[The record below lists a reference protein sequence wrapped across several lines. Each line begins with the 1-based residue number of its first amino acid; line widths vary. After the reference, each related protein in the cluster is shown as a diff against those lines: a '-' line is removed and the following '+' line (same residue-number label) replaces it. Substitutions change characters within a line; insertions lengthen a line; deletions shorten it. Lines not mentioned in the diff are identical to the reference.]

1 MPNLD
6 ELPRVEVASA
16 SELRAWLSDHVDRD
30 DGVWLVT
37 SKKHVPDRYVS
48 TSEVLDE
55 LLCFGWVDGV
65 RRALDDDRTMQLIS
79 PRRTRHWARSY
90 KERADRLIASGR
102 MRPEGMA
109 SIEASKR
116 SGSWDRMDD
125 VDALIVPADLR
136 TALDDSPT
144 AAEWFDSAAPSYR
157 RNLLRWVALAKTEP
171 TRTRRI
177 DRIVDTAGRRER
189 IRNM

>member
-1 MPNLD
+1 
-6 ELPRVEVASA
+6 
-16 SELRAWLSDHVDRD
+16 
-30 DGVWLVT
+30 
-37 SKKHVPDRYVS
+37 
-48 TSEVLDE
+48 
-55 LLCFGWVDGV
+55 
-65 RRALDDDRTMQLIS
+65 
-79 PRRTRHWARSY
+79 
-90 KERADRLIASGR
+90 
-102 MRPEGMA
+102 
-109 SIEASKR
+109 
-116 SGSWDRMDD
+116 MDD